1 MLLYLSNFTNF
12 DTCKL
17 QSWVKRINL
26 QWILFPFINHRSQ
39 LSEKLL
45 YGKAG
50 DVKDASRL
58 YAFTSRAGISN
69 ARENSAAKGS
79 NSFMW
84 NTFKILFIYFIL
96 FFVFCFVLFFVF
108 KSNDW
113 LWSDHPCSLGI
124 KPAGYIAD
132 RIFAPYSVYKG
143 KAALSVTPVL
153 PTFTKLDVWL
163 FFWLLLQLFKSYFCG
178 VE

>member
-1 MLLYLSNFTNF
+1 MLKMLHGCMLLHLGLGYQMLERILLLKVLIHLCGILSRF
-12 DTCKL
+12 C
-17 QSWVKRINL
+17 S
-26 QWILFPFINHRSQ
+26 
-39 LSEKLL
+39 
-45 YGKAG
+45 
-50 DVKDASRL
+50 
-58 YAFTSRAGISN
+58 
-69 ARENSAAKGS
+69 
-79 NSFMW
+79 
-84 NTFKILFIYFIL
+84 FIL
-96 FFVFCFVLFFVF
+96 FYFLLLLLLLCFFFFFWFF

-113 LWSDHPCSLGI
+113 LWSDHPCSLGT

-178 VE
+178 VELCLSSFIYFLLHSLVLL